1 MPFPSYILL
10 YLVELQD
17 GFDGLESSSNIPVC
31 SLFLLVVCIHLSLG
45 RFYHMAWATVRWL
58 LWVAEARKETEI
70 MNYTYLVVLSIIV
83 LLVGG
88 ALGYLVR
95 YFWLEKKHRKFE
107 EDARNLIAES
117 KKEAE
122 TIKKEA
128 ILQAK
133 DSLFQMKVE
142 FEKESKEGRKE
153 FQNLEKRILQKEE
166 NLDRKAEALDKKEA
180 AVGKREKQVDQQ
192 EKNLVGREKELE
204 SVLKEER
211 KRLES
216 ISMMSAEEAKEMLL
230 RTIEGEARHD
240 AAVLVKKIETE
251 AREIGDRKAKD
262 IIALA
267 IQRYS
272 GDYVAEKTVSVVNL
286 PNEEMK
292 GRIIG
297 REGRNIRAIEAS
309 TGVDLIIDDT
319 PEAVILSGF
328 NPVRREVARISLERL
343 ISDGRIHP
351 ARIEEI
357 VEKVNAE
364 IETSIREAGEQAAFD
379 VGVHSINPE
388 LIKLIGKLKF
398 RTSYAQNVLQHSR
411 EVSFLCGIMAAELGL
426 NEKHARRAGLL
437 HDIGKAVDHEMEGPH
452 AAIGADLARRYGES
466 AAIVHAIAAHHEDI
480 QAEDIF
486 AILVQA
492 SDALSGARPGARK
505 ELLET
510 YVRRLEDLEKIAGS
524 FNGISKAYAIQAGRE
539 LRIIVESNAVAD
551 SDVVM
556 LSRDIAKKIESELT
570 YPGQIKVTVIR
581 ETRAVEYAK

>member
-1 MPFPSYILL
+1 MSYISTAGLL
-10 YLVELQD
+10 IV
-17 GFDGLESSSNIPVC
+17 GLI
-31 SLFLLVVCIHLSLG
+31 
-45 RFYHMAWATVRWL
+45 A
-58 LWVAEARKETEI
+58 
-70 MNYTYLVVLSIIV
+70 
-83 LLVGG
+83 GG
-88 ALGYLVR
+88 MLGYCIR
-95 YFWLEKKHRKFE
+95 YLWLEKQRQKLE
-107 EDARNLIAES
+107 NDARNIIADA

-133 DSLFQMKVE
+133 DTLFQMKAE
-142 FEKESKEGRKE
+142 FEKESKESRKE
-153 FQNLEKRILQKEE
+153 FQNLEKRIVQKEE
-166 NLDRKAEALDKKEA
+166 NLDRKAESLDKKEA
-180 AVGKREKQVDQQ
+180 GLSKREKQIGQL
-192 EKNLVGREKELE
+192 EKDLGNREKEVENVLRE
-204 SVLKEER
+204 SR
-211 KRLES
+211 KKLES
-216 ISMMSAEEAKEMLL
+216 ISGMSVQEAKDMLISA
-230 RTIEGEARHD
+230 IESEARHE
-240 AAVLVKKIETE
+240 AAVIVKKIESE
-251 AREIGDRKAKD
+251 AREMGDKKAKD

-267 IQRYS
+267 LQRYS
-272 GDYVAEKTVSVVNL
+272 GDYVAEKTVSVVTL

-357 VEKVNAE
+357 VEKVNTE

-379 VGVHSINPE
+379 VGVHGIHTE
-388 LIKLIGKLKF
+388 LIRLIGKLKF
-398 RTSYAQNVLQHSR
+398 RTSYAQNVLQHAR

-426 NEKHARRAGLL
+426 NEKQAKRAGLL

-466 AAIVHAIAAHHEDI
+466 PAIVHAIAAHHEDI
-480 QAEDIF
+480 PTEDIL

-492 SDALSGARPGARK
+492 ADALSGARPGARK

-510 YVRRLEDLEKIAGS
+510 YVRRLEDLERIAGS

-539 LRIIVESNAVAD
+539 LRIIVESNIVGDPDVAL
-551 SDVVM
+551 